1 MVLTGADGELQYKS
15 QRCAKVRSWTLTI
28 TRDAIDESCLGQY
41 DRTYIAG
48 LRSATGSASLFY
60 DPKDNKSR
68 QMLNSIFDN
77 DGKSEDVSFV
87 LNTTDGRQFA
97 CEALLTNVTASVE
110 VGAAHAVSVS
120 FQITGPIDG
129 RF

>member
-1 MVLTGADGELQYKS
+1 MVLTGADGELQYKG
-15 QRCAKVRSWTLTI
+15 QRCAKVRSWTLNI
-28 TRDAIDESCLGQY
+28 NRDAIDESCLGQE

-60 DPKDNKSR
+60 DPKDTPSR
-68 QMLNSIFDN
+68 QMMNSIFDN
-77 DGKSEDVSFV
+77 GNPKDVSFV
-87 LNTTDGRQFA
+87 LNSSDGRAFS
-97 CEALLTNVTASVE
+97 CEALITNVSASVE

-120 FQITGPIDG
+120 FQVSGPIDG

>member
-1 MVLTGADGELQYKS
+1 MVLTGADGELRWRS

-28 TRDAIDESCLGQY
+28 NRDAIDESCLGQT
-41 DRTYIAG
+41 DRTYITG

-60 DPKDNKSR
+60 DPTDNASR
-68 QMLNSIFDN
+68 RMLNTIFED
-77 DGKSEDVSFV
+77 DGKPEDVSFV
-87 LNTTDGRQFA
+87 LNTTDGRQFK
-97 CEALLTNVTASVE
+97 CDVFLTNVSASVE

-120 FQITGPIDG
+120 FQVSGPIDG